1 MHANWEQLV
10 SEATRWVIVLSCVFH
25 FLFVL
30 LLFFLQIGCRF
41 WDLALQEHA
50 QYNKVVGHSLQC
62 PSLLSPRPPSPPPPP
77 PPSSPLPATSWYFPP
92 PQAGIYD
99 EPISS
104 FFRNVDMR
112 FTICHATMYV
122 TYQCCNISCCLCVP
136 GLPTLQTYLWE
147 RVKTR

>member
-1 MHANWEQLV
+1 MGDCAKLCFP
-10 SEATRWVIVLSCVFH
+10 LSVW
-25 FLFVL
+25 L
-30 LLFFLQIGCRF
+30 LLSFLQIGCRF

-62 PSLLSPRPPSPPPPP
+62 PSLLSTHRPTPPPPP
-77 PPSSPLPATSWYFPP
+77 LPPPLPPPPSFPP
-92 PQAGIYD
+92 PSPLLPPHDISPLLRLVFYD